1 MKLLHKLMAAV
12 LVICLLPVSVSAQ
25 EGKARD
31 LSGVTAYSGSG
42 YSDFSFLKD
51 GNFDGFRTSDAGC
64 TLNLDSGEGMGSLYL
79 YFDLEPEAYTVTD
92 RESGASVTAGGQ
104 GILHEFLDL
113 EAAFGRAPAAVTV
126 QFAGAVRLS
135 EVCVFSPG
143 QTPDYVQKWEAPLEG
158 GADIVL
164 FSTHSDD
171 DQLFFAGLV
180 PLYAGEKG
188 CRVQVVLMTD
198 HREGPYGT
206 HARVHEVINGLWAT
220 GLTAHPVFGDFVD
233 NRIDDIS
240 GMYGY
245 YAGLGIT
252 RDHIQSFVV
261 EQLRRFKPLV
271 AIGHDLDG
279 EYGHGMH
286 KIYAEMLA
294 SGVSLAD
301 DPGVYPDSAARYGTW
316 QVQKT
321 YLHLYAENPIVLNY
335 DVPLERFGG
344 LTAFQ
349 ASQKLGFPCH
359 HTQQWTDFRRW
370 LNGDN
375 GEITAATQITTYN
388 PAYFGLYQ
396 TAVGPDVQKNDFL
409 ENIVTYAQQDANA
422 AKAVDDGI
430 QASPVEA
437 EALAAARA
445 AYEALTAG
453 QKEMVTAL
461 DVLLEKEEALQK
473 LQAQQAADEAAAGQV
488 DEMIAGLPQQIRLA
502 DEKQILAV
510 QTAYDDLSQE
520 QKALVTQLD
529 ALEAA
534 RETLRQLQEEK
545 VRQQELEKQADVRR
559 LVTILVCLIA
569 AAVVLICVLIYAQC
583 RRRSRRRRRR

>member
-12 LVICLLPVSVSAQ
+12 LVLCLLPVSVSAQ
-25 EGKARD
+25 EGEARD
-31 LSGVTAYSGSG
+31 LSGATDYSGSG
-42 YSDFSFLKD
+42 YSEFDFLKD
-51 GNFDGFRTSDAGC
+51 GNFDSFRTSDPGC
-64 TLNLDSGEGMGSLYL
+64 TLNLDSGEGMGALYL

-92 RESGASVTAGGQ
+92 RETGASVPAGGQ

-113 EAAFGRAPAAVTV
+113 EGAFGRAPTAVTV
-126 QFAGAVRLS
+126 QFAGTVRLS

-143 QTPDYVQKWEAPLEG
+143 QTPDFVQKWTAPLEG

-198 HREGPYGT
+198 HRKGPYGT
-206 HARVHEVINGLWAT
+206 NARVHEVINGLWAT

-245 YAGLGIT
+245 YEGLGIT

-271 AIGHDLDG
+271 TIGHDLGG

-294 SGVSLAD
+294 SGISLAD
-301 DPGVYPDSAARYGTW
+301 DPDIYPESAAKYGTW

-321 YLHLYAENPIVLNY
+321 YLHLYEENPIVLNY

-349 ASQKLGFPCH
+349 AAQKLGFPCH
-359 HTQQWTDFRRW
+359 HSQQWTWFRQW

-409 ENIVTYAQQDANA
+409 ENIVTYAQLDVNAAQKVDELILETPVEQVALANA
-422 AKAVDDGI
+422 R
-430 QASPVEA
+430 Q
-437 EALAAARA
+437 
-445 AYEALTAG
+445 AYEALTPA
-453 QKEMVTAL
+453 QKEKVTAL
-461 DVLLEKEEALQK
+461 SVLQEKEASLWALQTQQK
-473 LQAQQAADEAAAGQV
+473 ADAQAAKRV
-488 DEMIAGLPQQIRLA
+488 DEMIAGLPQEIRLA
-502 DEKQILAV
+502 DQKHILAV
-510 QTAYDDLSQE
+510 QMAYDALSGD
-520 QKALVTQLD
+520 QKALVTGADTLK
-529 ALEAA
+529 AA
-534 RETLRQLQEEK
+534 RETLRQLQEDAK
-545 VRQQELEKQADVRR
+545 RQDVTNREDVRR
-559 LVTILVCLIA
+559 LVVIFVCLL
-569 AAVVLICVLIYAQC
+569 AVAVMLVAVLIVAVRRYRPKY
-583 RRRSRRRRRR
+583 RRRKR